1 VFSKDK
7 ENTDSSSFFYFH
19 GKNQERVVRMKKKH
33 SLWSGVSLL
42 IVAVLAVMA
51 FIRSDAQVWL
61 LAAVFAVWAVWAIL
75 VFVLPR
81 LHERKL
87 EKLRSQ
93 RRQKREEAMK
103 RASTFC
109 VPDLSEPVGM
119 VLQRHVNYRISSYL
133 KSAYPSVTWEWCE
146 EEPEKIIAKGGV
158 GRIRLFGVPDFNYAD
173 VLFDQ
178 QANINCSMM
187 RIVPLTELHPDTAEK
202 EQIPQP
208 HPPVDPQ
215 VWYEVQ
221 GRKILEELVTDLN
234 SRGHSSLTIK
244 NNGDICILQ
253 GDAEKPQTAFEN
265 LPDKV
270 YWPRLTKVFERE
282 GLAARI
288 ADDSIVLSW

>member
-1 VFSKDK
+1 
-7 ENTDSSSFFYFH
+7 
-19 GKNQERVVRMKKKH
+19 MKKRH

-42 IVAVLAVMA
+42 IVAVLVIMA
-51 FIRSDAQVWL
+51 FVRSDAQVWL
-61 LAAVFAVWAVWAIL
+61 LASVFALWSMWAIF

-87 EKLRSQ
+87 EKQRAK
-93 RRQKREEAMK
+93 RRQKRDEAVN
-103 RASTFC
+103 RANTFYDQ
-109 VPDLSEPVGM
+109 DLSEPAGL

-133 KSAYPSVTWEWCE
+133 KSAYPEVTWEWCE
-146 EEPEKIIAKGGV
+146 EEPEKVIAKGGI

-173 VLFDQ
+173 VLFDR

-187 RIVPLTELHPDTAEK
+187 RIVPLAELHPDSVENT
-202 EQIPQP
+202 QIPQP
-208 HPPVDPQ
+208 HQPVDPQ

-234 SRGHSSLTIK
+234 SRGHNNLTIK
-244 NNGDICILQ
+244 DNGDICILQ
-253 GDAEKPQTAFEN
+253 GDDLRPQTAFEN

-282 GLAARI
+282 GLAAKVT
-288 ADDSIVLSW
+288 DDSIVLSW